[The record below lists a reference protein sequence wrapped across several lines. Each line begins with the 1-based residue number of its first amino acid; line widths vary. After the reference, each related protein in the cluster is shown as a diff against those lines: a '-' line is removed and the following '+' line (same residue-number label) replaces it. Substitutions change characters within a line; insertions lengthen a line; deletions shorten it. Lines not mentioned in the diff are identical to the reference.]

1 MCGCWIG
8 FVPALFVVTAAA
20 AEAAKEK
27 TGVLIFSLA
36 A

>member
-1 MCGCWIG
+1 MSVCGIG
-8 FVPALFVVTAAA
+8 FVPALFVKAAAA